1 VHIILYNPLMFA
13 FPKYVLTSR
22 HHTTT
27 PCRFTHGT
35 LAQVGFTRMAR
46 VRVSQEWGDGG
57 GWTPEWISIH
67 LYNRFIEITTYI
79 YNIIYN
85 TYIYIRSIIYISIRS
100 IFLSCCFA
108 RSQKGRLGSNK
119 TPELPGI
126 QVWRG
131 SNKWWGMIIWLVVS
145 KIFSMFHSIWDNP
158 SHWLLF
164 FKMVI
169 APPTSY
175 G

>member
-1 VHIILYNPLMFA
+1 MHIILYNPLMFA

-85 TYIYIRSIIYISIRS
+85 TYIYISDPYIYIYIY
-100 IFLSCCFA
+100 LSDPFF
-108 RSQKGRLGSNK
+108 
-119 TPELPGI
+119 ELLLCKKPKRPVRQQQNSRATWNSGVERFQ
-126 QVWRG
+126 QVMRHDY
-131 SNKWWGMIIWLVVS
+131 LVGGF
-145 KIFSMFHSIWDNP
+145 KD
-158 SHWLLF
+158 F
-164 FKMVI
+164 FYV
-169 APPTSY
+169 P
-175 G
+175 